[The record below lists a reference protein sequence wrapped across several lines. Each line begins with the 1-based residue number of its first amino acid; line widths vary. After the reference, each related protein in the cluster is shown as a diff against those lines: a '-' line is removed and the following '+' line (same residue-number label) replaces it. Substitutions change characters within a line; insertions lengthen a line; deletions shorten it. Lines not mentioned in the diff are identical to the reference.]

1 MTSRLERRGRSWCTD
16 SRRGVQMAQ
25 VLGDKMDEP
34 FSRGKCQ
41 TLTMSGWSEEGLFFF
56 CSTSL
61 SPPSL
66 WMFRARIRQFSQDND
81 FCSTWPVSRH
91 FRIFPPRQ
99 KSINTRGA
107 AREINKTA
115 LLTEEISKQRY
126 WLLLCLNC
134 NRKHFFYFF
143 YFSSFL
149 RGKGVSGIFPKQS
162 ALLLNPRAA
171 NHNALASHFLPS
183 SI

>member
-16 SRRGVQMAQ
+16 SRRGVQTAQ

-56 CSTSL
+56 CSTSP
-61 SPPSL
+61 SPHSL
-66 WMFRARIRQFSQDND
+66 WMFRARIRQFSRDND

-115 LLTEEISKQRY
+115 LLTEEISKQQY

-143 YFSSFL
+143 LISHHFSEERMF
-149 RGKGVSGIFPKQS
+149 Q
-162 ALLLNPRAA
+162 
-171 NHNALASHFLPS
+171 ASSQNKVLCCWIHGPQ
-183 SI
+183 ITMH